1 MKTGQHSLIAIA
13 VIMSSGFTGAER
25 LDERRRRRL
34 VSEMDDPSNGD
45 GAPNADDRQTLPSPD
60 GVTRGLDAPQ
70 TDRVTGL
77 DYAVKPAGWV
87 ISPKI
92 WKHFA
97 AAAVLWLTGL
107 GITWVGTVE
116 SDWTAQFGPGVSRLF
131 GNAGTARPW
140 FGGVL
145 LLAASQL
152 ALWIWW
158 MRRQSFRDF
167 AGSYRVWPWTVSY
180 LFAVSFGTATGAHLS
195 LRDLVGSIRPEWSD
209 LIRNVCWIGPTLTIG
224 ALLTAALQREM
235 RGCRASLW
243 LLQLA
248 GLLTLVQATLSLELI
263 RLADVTWHA
272 ALEQTTL
279 VTIQVFTLLS
289 LALHLR
295 HVSYFSAEPTEA
307 SQRRFRIPKPHFRW
321 AALLKFRKAKLAE
334 DDTDDESPRRRSKKR
349 RKRKVAKRTQRPST
363 DNLSPDAD
371 EDEGDDDS
379 ISPAT
384 SQPPRR
390 IGALGSSIIRRLDDA
405 EEDSESESEDEE
417 NWDDAPASN
426 ERDTASQSDD
436 ENDADESD
444 GDDGSYDDDADD
456 LPSLR
461 RQASSPGLSKKQRRK
476 LQNRIRDLE
485 RQRR

>member
-1 MKTGQHSLIAIA
+1 
-13 VIMSSGFTGAER
+13 
-25 LDERRRRRL
+25 
-34 VSEMDDPSNGD
+34 MDDQSNGD
-45 GAPNADDRQTLPSPD
+45 GAPSADDRQTLPSPA

-70 TDRVTGL
+70 TDRVTGS

-87 ISPKI
+87 ISPKL

-97 AAAVLWLTGL
+97 AAAVVWLTGL
-107 GITWVGTVE
+107 GITWVGTVAA
-116 SDWTAQFGPGVSRLF
+116 DGTTQLGPAVSRLF
-131 GNAGTARPW
+131 GSSGTVRPW

-145 LLAASQL
+145 LLAASQF

-180 LFAVSFGTATGAHLS
+180 LFAVSFGIATGAHLS

-209 LIRNVCWIGPTLTIG
+209 LIRNVCWIGPTLTAG

-248 GLLTLVQATLSLELI
+248 GLLTIVQAARSLGLI
-263 RLADVTWHA
+263 RLSDATWHA
-272 ALEQTTL
+272 ALEQMTL
-279 VTIQVFTLLS
+279 VTIHVFTLLS
-289 LALHLR
+289 LSLHLR

-321 AALLKFRKAKLAE
+321 AALLKFRKAKLQE
-334 DDTDDESPRRRSKKR
+334 DDSDNDESPRRRGKKR
-349 RKRKVAKRTQRPST
+349 RKRRVAKRTLLPST
-363 DNLSPDAD
+363 ADSSTDSD
-371 EDEGDDDS
+371 EDDGDDDAT
-379 ISPAT
+379 SPAT
-384 SQPPRR
+384 AQPTRR
-390 IGALGSSIIRRLDDA
+390 IGALGSSIIRRLDDS
-405 EEDSESESEDEE
+405 EDDSEHDSEDDSESETDEEE
-417 NWDDAPASN
+417 NWDDAPPSN
-426 ERDTASQSDD
+426 GRDTATQSDD
-436 ENDADESD
+436 DNGSEESD
-444 GDDGSYDDDADD
+444 DEDGSYDDDADD

-461 RQASSPGLSKKQRRK
+461 RQAGSPGLSKKQRRK

>member
-1 MKTGQHSLIAIA
+1 
-13 VIMSSGFTGAER
+13 
-25 LDERRRRRL
+25 
-34 VSEMDDPSNGD
+34 MDDPSNGD
-45 GAPNADDRQTLPSPD
+45 GASSADDRQTLPSPD

-70 TDRVTGL
+70 TDRVTGS

-116 SDWTAQFGPGVSRLF
+116 SDWTNQFGPGVSRLF
-131 GNAGTARPW
+131 GNSGTARPW
-140 FGGVL
+140 FGGVM
-145 LLAASQL
+145 LLAASQF

-167 AGSYRVWPWTVSY
+167 AGSYRVWPWTVAY

-209 LIRNVCWIGPTLTIG
+209 LIRNVCWIGPTLTLG
-224 ALLTAALQREM
+224 CLLTAALQREM
-235 RGCRASLW
+235 RGCRASLL

-272 ALEQTTL
+272 ALEQMTL
-279 VTIQVFTLLS
+279 VTIHVFTLLS
-289 LALHLR
+289 LSLHLR

-334 DDTDDESPRRRSKKR
+334 DDPDDDESPRRRGKKR
-349 RKRKVAKRTQRPST
+349 RKRKVAKRTPRPST
-363 DNLSPDAD
+363 ADSSTDAD
-371 EDEGDDDS
+371 EDDGDDDS
-379 ISPAT
+379 TSPAT
-384 SQPPRR
+384 SQSSRR

-405 EEDSESESEDEE
+405 EVDSESESDEDE

-426 ERDTASQSDD
+426 ERGTVSQSDD

-444 GDDGSYDDDADD
+444 DDDGGIDDDTDD